1 MGIPMIPNGLWGF
14 PMMMEGHSMK
24 VDDIT
29 NGVLVLI
36 RLGVAARFIFCM
48 IKLIGADED
57 AGRYKKRS
65 KNAVLFWIIAESVWA
80 IRDMAYYYYK

>member
-1 MGIPMIPNGLWGF
+1 MT
-14 PMMMEGHSMK
+14 

-29 NGVLVLI
+29 NGIMILV

-48 IKLIGADED
+48 VKLIGADDD
-57 AGRYKKRS
+57 AGRYKKRA

-80 IRDMAYYYYK
+80 IKDLVLYYYYK